1 MPRKQLH
8 SMGKQQL
15 CRGRATRAARGLQD
29 FGQRARPR
37 WHPGAHPQNQ
47 SKLVAMVFTPIT
59 GLGGRVVVPRAGRST
74 PTRATSSVS
83 ASHGGHGGGNNGLRR
98 TGGNGG
104 DSGGRARL
112 VLSGASLVGSLL
124 LGASPAAAAPK
135 KGGKNSK
142 LALPELTNVDL
153 AVRVRCPLS
162 SGCVARE
169 PRVLTARQPPG

>member
-1 MPRKQLH
+1 
-8 SMGKQQL
+8 
-15 CRGRATRAARGLQD
+15 
-29 FGQRARPR
+29 
-37 WHPGAHPQNQ
+37 
-47 SKLVAMVFTPIT
+47 MVFTPIT